1 MDRNKK
7 INEDQKINEDK
18 KMNKEIS
25 DGKKPTVRNIL
36 LLLCVAVLTEICLFN
51 FRSIQSLFYKEH
63 TLEEYTVDYE
73 GVVIYDGGIISI
85 QDDAAV
91 ISIKD
96 IGLDVKNVRLD
107 LEQLDSIDLFYLEN
121 GVCFTH
127 IDVLDEGSSEMMH
140 RLITDWPVLPG
151 NLTSQFIWIQTKG
164 DVQRLDVNVHMQAGH
179 LFKINGIT
187 LNARKPL
194 DFSVIRFLAV
204 FSVLL
209 LCYGLRRQSGWWKED
224 CRQIT
229 SGKKAVLSLI
239 FFVFYSISFILMIS
253 NATVMNDPY
262 IPYKELAA
270 SLDAGQVSL
279 LEHSSHDHDH
289 DHDYLENP
297 DDYSAIET
305 AEVEYRYDFAYY
317 EDHYY
322 VYHGILPCLLFYL
335 PIYHLTGLHM
345 PNSLPV
351 FFCCLLFGIGLVC
364 LMRQIIIRYF
374 SKTPFALLVLLTLT
388 GLFGCQLPF
397 FITQP
402 HTYHLT
408 VICAVMLAV
417 WGMYFWLSS
426 LRWEERPASLFRL
439 FIGSLCMALVAAVRP
454 AILIYSLIAI
464 PLFGRIW
471 FTKREDFNK
480 KDKIRM
486 MASFAIPYVVV
497 AVPVMYYNYIRFG
510 SVFEFGYK
518 YNLTNMDAG
527 NISFSL
533 EKMWAAVYGYLIK
546 IPDIR
551 YKFPY
556 LLQPEAWL
564 ENNNHTLY
572 SGDTL
577 FGSLILFNIFLLAIV
592 VVFVKRKEFSRKN
605 LFVFSTM
612 LFALG
617 IFMMIMD
624 VEMTGSVNYRHQA
637 DFTFAW
643 FMTAWMG
650 ILWLQEANVGK
661 ASHDIFRRIL
671 VAAVFLSVI
680 MNAMLWFVPYY
691 TYAGEPYY
699 YSFSLAKGNTQLYY
713 DIFYGFNFW

>member
-1 MDRNKK
+1 MKMKK
-7 INEDQKINEDK
+7 DK
-18 KMNKEIS
+18 KRNKEIS
-25 DGKKPTVRNIL
+25 DRMKTTVRNLL
-36 LLLCVAVLTEICLFN
+36 LLLCAAALIEICLFN

-63 TLEEYTVDYE
+63 TLEEYTVEYE
-73 GVVIYDGGIISI
+73 GVIIYDGGLISI

-91 ISIKD
+91 ISIQD
-96 IGLDVKNVRLD
+96 IGHEVKNVRLD

-121 GVCFTH
+121 GVCFTQ

-140 RLITDWPVLPG
+140 RLITDWPVLPE
-151 NLTSQFIWIQTKG
+151 NLTSQFIWMQTKG
-164 DVQRLDVNVHMQAGH
+164 DVQRLDVNVHMLAGH

-194 DFSVIRFLAV
+194 DFSMIRFLAV
-204 FSVLL
+204 FSVFL

-229 SGKKAVLSLI
+229 SGKKAVLGLI
-239 FFVFYSISFILMIS
+239 FLVFYGISFILMIS

-279 LEHSSHDHDH
+279 LEHPTHELEHM
-289 DHDYLENP
+289 ENP
-297 DDYSAIET
+297 YDYFAREE
-305 AEVEYRYDFAYY
+305 AGFEYKYDFAYY
-317 EDHYY
+317 NDHYY

-351 FFCCLLFGIGLVC
+351 FLCCLLFGIGLVC

-374 SKTPFALLVLLTLT
+374 PKTPFALLVLLTLT

-426 LRWEERPASLFRL
+426 LRWEERPASLFRI
-439 FIGSLCMALVAAVRP
+439 FIGSLCMALVASVRP
-454 AILIYSLIAI
+454 AVLIYSLMAI
-464 PLFGRIW
+464 PLFGRVW
-471 FTKREDFNK
+471 FTKREDYSK

-486 MASFAIPYVVV
+486 IASFAIPYVIV

-510 SVFEFGYK
+510 NVFEFGYR

-546 IPDIR
+546 LPDIR

-556 LLQPEAWL
+556 LLQPETWL
-564 ENNNHTLY
+564 ENNDHTLFN
-572 SGDTL
+572 GDTV
-577 FGSLILFNIFLLAIV
+577 FGSLILFNIFLIAIV
-592 VVFVKRKEFSRKN
+592 VVFAKRKEFCRKK

-612 LFALG
+612 LFVLG

-624 VEMTGSVNYRHQA
+624 VEMTGSVNYRYQA

-650 ILWLQEANVGK
+650 ILWLQEANAGK
-661 ASHDIFRRIL
+661 TSHDVFRRIL
-671 VAAVFLSVI
+671 VTVVFLSVI
-680 MNAMLWFVPYY
+680 MNAMLWFVPNYI
-691 TYAGEPYY
+691 YAGEPYY
-699 YSFSLAKGNTQLYY
+699 YSFSLANGNTQLYY
-713 DIFYGFNFW
+713 EIFYGFNFW